1 MNFLPQ
7 YINGGPDLSYWSFL
21 GELKIPID
29 DHEADERLHKSAAK
43 SVSASTTIDCLNR
56 QPIIIV
62 RQTMHNCIFKH
73 LYWKGMFRQK
83 VSVVFHS
90 FSWFKKEID
99 TSFHELSVRANRLTD
114 NRRYGKTTG
123 YLFLQ
128 TAQQTS
134 LPVYFTNQAL
144 LQNAYGVQVGK
155 PSN

>member
-114 NRRYGKTTG
+114 NRRYGNNDRLPLSPDCTADQPAC
-123 YLFLQ
+123 LFHESSFI
-128 TAQQTS
+128 TECRS
-134 LPVYFTNQAL
+134 VNHRI
-144 LQNAYGVQVGK
+144 
-155 PSN
+155 S